1 MYVLNQKEKDVKKTS
16 YENVMKSVK
25 PWILPM
31 ILVGTLLFIWTR
43 EHFEDTATIQGPPYG
58 KTAASAQ
65 NIINIMTPELLKSL
79 KRRMGVTSTTLTDS
93 EKIRLVHGDGTN
105 NSPISQ
111 VMSNFYWQVYKTST
125 STISIT
131 QVNTFLNNQD
141 DSWVDANTAD
151 LREFLKR
158 YFLQGQNSASQSG
171 YGDILNSVLGATAA
185 AAAAKPAVKETKKD
199 DKKETK
205 TEAKTETDVTQRLI
219 TISAIG
225 LAAFSILVALIVF
238 LLPSRV

>member
-1 MYVLNQKEKDVKKTS
+1 MK
-16 YENVMKSVK
+16 NVMKSIK
-25 PWILPM
+25 SFILPL
-31 ILVGTLLFIWTR
+31 ILVSTLLFIWTR
-43 EHFEDTATIQGPPYG
+43 EGFEDTAQVQGPPYG

-79 KRRMGVTSTTLTDS
+79 KIRMGVTSTTLTDA

-105 NSPISQ
+105 NSPISK
-111 VMSNFYWQVYKTST
+111 VMSNFYWQLYKTST
-125 STISIT
+125 STIT
-131 QVNTFLNNQD
+131 LAQVNTFLNNQD

-158 YFLQGQNSASQSG
+158 YFLQGQDGASQSG
-171 YGDILNSVLGATAA
+171 YGDILNSVWGATAA
-185 AAAAKPAVKETKKD
+185 AAAAKPKETKKE
-199 DKKETK
+199 DKKEAK
-205 TEAKTETDVTQRLI
+205 TEAKSETGVTQRLI
-219 TISAIG
+219 TIAAIG

>member
-1 MYVLNQKEKDVKKTS
+1 MK
-16 YENVMKSVK
+16 NVMKSIK
-25 PWILPM
+25 PFILPL
-31 ILVGTLLFIWTR
+31 ILVSTLLFIWTR
-43 EHFEDTATIQGPPYG
+43 EGFEDTAQVQGPPYG

-65 NIINIMTPELLKSL
+65 NIINIMTPELLKSI
-79 KRRMGVTSTTLTDS
+79 KRRMGVTSTTLTDA

-125 STISIT
+125 STISIA

-158 YFLQGQNSASQSG
+158 YFLQGQDGASQSG

-185 AAAAKPAVKETKKD
+185 AAAAKPKETKKE

-205 TEAKTETDVTQRLI
+205 TEAKSETGVTQRLI
-219 TISAIG
+219 TIAAIG

>member
-1 MYVLNQKEKDVKKTS
+1 MKKTS

-25 PWILPM
+25 SWILPL
-31 ILVGTLLFIWTR
+31 ILVGTLMFIFSTR
-43 EHFEDTATIQGPPYG
+43 ENLQDTATIQGPPYG

-79 KRRMGVTSTTLTDS
+79 KKRMGVTSTNLSDS

-125 STISIT
+125 SPIT
-131 QVNTFLNNQD
+131 LAQVNTFLNNQD

-158 YFLQGQNSASQSG
+158 YFLQGQASGTQSG

-185 AAAAKPAVKETKKD
+185 AAASKPAVKETKKE

-205 TEAKTETDVTQRLI
+205 TEPAKIDMTQRLI
-219 TISAIG
+219 TIAAIG
-225 LAAFSILVALIVF
+225 FAGLSILAALIVF
-238 LLPSRV
+238 FLPSRV

>member
-1 MYVLNQKEKDVKKTS
+1 MYALNQKEKDVKKTS
-16 YENVMKSVK
+16 YENVMKLVK
-25 PWILPM
+25 SWILPV
-31 ILVGTLLFIWTR
+31 ILVGTLVFIFSTR
-43 EHFEDTATIQGPPYG
+43 ENLEDTAVVQGPPYG
-58 KTAASAQ
+58 KTSVSAQ
-65 NIINIMTPELLKSL
+65 NIINLMTPELLKSL

-93 EKIRLVHGDGTN
+93 EKIQLVHGDGTN

-125 STISIT
+125 VTIST
-131 QVNTFLNNQD
+131 AQVNTFLNNQD

-158 YFLQGQNSASQSG
+158 YFLEGQGTQSG
-171 YGDILNSVLGATAA
+171 YGDILNSVWGLTTAA
-185 AAAAKPAVKETKKD
+185 SKPAAKETKKN

-219 TISAIG
+219 TIAAIS

>member
-1 MYVLNQKEKDVKKTS
+1 
-16 YENVMKSVK
+16 
-25 PWILPM
+25 
-31 ILVGTLLFIWTR
+31 
-43 EHFEDTATIQGPPYG
+43 
-58 KTAASAQ
+58 
-65 NIINIMTPELLKSL
+65 
-79 KRRMGVTSTTLTDS
+79 MGVTSTTLTDS

-125 STISIT
+125 VTIT
-131 QVNTFLNNQD
+131 TAQVNTFLNNQD

-158 YFLQGQNSASQSG
+158 YFLQGQGTQSG
-171 YGDILNSVLGATAA
+171 YGDILNSVWGLTTAA
-185 AAAAKPAVKETKKD
+185 SKPAAKETKKD

-219 TISAIG
+219 TIAAIS

>member
-1 MYVLNQKEKDVKKTS
+1 MSALNQNEKDVKKTS

-25 PWILPM
+25 PWILPL
-31 ILVGTLLFIWTR
+31 ILVGTLMFIFSTR
-43 EHFEDTATIQGPPYG
+43 ENLEDTAVVQGPPYG
-58 KTAASAQ
+58 KTAVSAQ
-65 NIINIMTPELLKSL
+65 NIINLMTPELLKSL
-79 KRRMGVTSTTLTDS
+79 KRRMGVTSTNLTDA

-125 STISIT
+125 VTIST
-131 QVNTFLNNQD
+131 AQVNTFLNNQD
-141 DSWVDANTAD
+141 DSWVDANISD

-158 YFLQGQNSASQSG
+158 YFLEGQGTQSG
-171 YGDILNSVLGATAA
+171 YGDILNSVWGVTTAA
-185 AAAAKPAVKETKKD
+185 ASKPATKETKK
-199 DKKETK
+199 EAK

-219 TISAIG
+219 TIAAIG

>member
-1 MYVLNQKEKDVKKTS
+1 MK
-16 YENVMKSVK
+16 NVMKSIK
-25 PWILPM
+25 PFILPL
-31 ILVGTLLFIWTR
+31 ILVSTLLLIWTR
-43 EHFEDTATIQGPPYG
+43 EGFEDTAQVQGPPYG

-79 KRRMGVTSTTLTDS
+79 KRRMGVTSTTLTDA

-111 VMSNFYWQVYKTST
+111 VMSNFYWQLYKTST
-125 STISIT
+125 STISIA

-158 YFLQGQNSASQSG
+158 YFLQGQEGASQSG
-171 YGDILNSVLGATAA
+171 YGDILNSVWGATAA
-185 AAAAKPAVKETKKD
+185 AAAAKPKETKKE

-205 TEAKTETDVTQRLI
+205 TEAKSETGVTQRLI
-219 TISAIG
+219 TIAAIG

>member
-1 MYVLNQKEKDVKKTS
+1 MFAQNQNEKDVKKTS

-25 PWILPM
+25 PWILPL
-31 ILVGTLLFIWTR
+31 ILVGTLVFIMSTR
-43 EHFEDTATIQGPPYG
+43 ENLQDTAAIQGPPYG
-58 KTAASAQ
+58 KTATSAQ

-79 KRRMGVTSTTLTDS
+79 KKRMGVMSTNLTDS

-125 STISIT
+125 TTIT
-131 QVNTFLNNQD
+131 LAQVNTFLNNQD

-158 YFLQGQNSASQSG
+158 YFLQGQESGTQSG

-185 AAAAKPAVKETKKD
+185 AAAAKPKETKKE

-205 TEAKTETDVTQRLI
+205 TEDTKTDVTQRLI
-219 TISAIG
+219 TIAAIG
-225 LAAFSILVALIVF
+225 LAAFSILAALIVF

>member
-1 MYVLNQKEKDVKKTS
+1 MFAQNQNEKDAKKTS

-25 PWILPM
+25 PWILPL
-31 ILVGTLLFIWTR
+31 ILVGTLMFIFSTR
-43 EHFEDTATIQGPPYG
+43 ENLEDTAVVQGPPYG

-79 KRRMGVTSTTLTDS
+79 KRRMGVTSTNLTDA

-125 STISIT
+125 VTIST
-131 QVNTFLNNQD
+131 AQVNTFLNNQD
-141 DSWVDANTAD
+141 DSWVDANISD

-158 YFLQGQNSASQSG
+158 YFLQGQGTQSG
-171 YGDILNSVLGATAA
+171 YGDILNSVWGVTTAA
-185 AAAAKPAVKETKKD
+185 ASKPATKETKKE

-205 TEAKTETDVTQRLI
+205 TETKTETDVTQRLI
-219 TISAIG
+219 TIAAIG

>member
-1 MYVLNQKEKDVKKTS
+1 MFAQNQNEKDAKKTS

-25 PWILPM
+25 PWILPL
-31 ILVGTLLFIWTR
+31 ILVGTLMFIFSTR
-43 EHFEDTATIQGPPYG
+43 ENLEDTAVVQGPPYG
-58 KTAASAQ
+58 KTAVSAQ
-65 NIINIMTPELLKSL
+65 NIINLMTPELLKSL
-79 KRRMGVTSTTLTDS
+79 KRRMGVTSTNLTDA

-125 STISIT
+125 VTIST
-131 QVNTFLNNQD
+131 AQVNTFLNNQD
-141 DSWVDANTAD
+141 DSWVDANISD

-158 YFLQGQNSASQSG
+158 YFLQGQGTQSG
-171 YGDILNSVLGATAA
+171 YGDILNSVWGVTTAA
-185 AAAAKPAVKETKKD
+185 ASKPATKETKKE

-205 TEAKTETDVTQRLI
+205 TETKTETDVTQRLI
-219 TISAIG
+219 TIAAIS

>member
-1 MYVLNQKEKDVKKTS
+1 MFVQNQNEKDVKKTS

-25 PWILPM
+25 PWILPL
-31 ILVGTLLFIWTR
+31 ILVGTLVFIMSTR
-43 EHFEDTATIQGPPYG
+43 ENLQDTAAIQGPPYG
-58 KTAASAQ
+58 KTATSAQ

-79 KRRMGVTSTTLTDS
+79 KKRMGVMSTNLTDS

-125 STISIT
+125 TTIT
-131 QVNTFLNNQD
+131 LAQVNTFLNNQD

-158 YFLQGQNSASQSG
+158 YFLQGQEGAQQSG
-171 YGDILNSVLGATAA
+171 YGDILNSVFGATAA
-185 AAAAKPAVKETKKD
+185 AVAAKPKETKKE

-205 TEAKTETDVTQRLI
+205 TEDTKTDVNQRLI
-219 TISAIG
+219 TIAAIG
-225 LAAFSILVALIVF
+225 LAAFSILAALIVF

>member
-1 MYVLNQKEKDVKKTS
+1 MYALNQNEKDAKKTS
-16 YENVMKSVK
+16 YENVMKLVK
-25 PWILPM
+25 SWILPV
-31 ILVGTLLFIWTR
+31 ILVGTLVFIFSTR
-43 EHFEDTATIQGPPYG
+43 ENLEDTAVVQGPPYG
-58 KTAASAQ
+58 KTSVSAQ
-65 NIINIMTPELLKSL
+65 NIINLMTPELLKNL
-79 KRRMGVTSTTLTDS
+79 KRKMGVTSTTLTDS

-105 NSPISQ
+105 NSPVSQ

-125 STISIT
+125 VTIT
-131 QVNTFLNNQD
+131 TAQVNTFLNNQD

-158 YFLQGQNSASQSG
+158 YFLEGQGTQSG
-171 YGDILNSVLGATAA
+171 YGDILNSVWGLTTAA
-185 AAAAKPAVKETKKD
+185 SKPAAKETKKD

-205 TEAKTETDVTQRLI
+205 TEDTKTDVTQRLI
-219 TISAIG
+219 TIAAIS